1 MASDPSIRASDQD
14 RDRTAHQLREHH
26 AAGRLDPE
34 EFNERLDAVYG
45 AKTIADLDRLTA
57 DLPAVNLY
65 PLPDAALP
73 RDRVVRTE
81 LPASYVGAGVGA
93 RARAGAR
100 ADDDPVG
107 SALAKLS
114 SGTGRFSPGW
124 IAGWAGW
131 SALVII
137 GLVIWI
143 LGGGGWALLGA
154 GVLGAIMGVRWAAG
168 PGILGRHSGPQG
180 HLDSRPPDQL
190 PRSTDT

>member
-14 RDRTAHQLREHH
+14 RDRTARLLREHH

-34 EFNERLDAVYG
+34 EFNERLDKVYE
-45 AKTIADLDRLTA
+45 AKTIADLDQLTA
-57 DLPAVNLY
+57 DLPAIDLY

-73 RDRVVRTE
+73 RDRVVRGG
-81 LPASYVGAGVGA
+81 LPSTYVGRSSSG
-93 RARAGAR
+93 RAAAE
-100 ADDDPVG
+100 ADPVG

-137 GLVIWI
+137 CLVIAI
-143 LGGGGWALLGA
+143 LGGSGWPLLGA

-168 PGILGRHSGPQG
+168 PGILGRRGPQG

-190 PRSTDT
+190 PGSDNT

>member
-34 EFNERLDAVYG
+34 EFNERLDAVYE
-45 AKTIADLDRLTA
+45 AKTIADLDLLTA

-73 RDRVVRTE
+73 RDRSTRAG
-81 LPASYVGAGVGA
+81 LPASYVGSGSGS
-93 RARAGAR
+93 
-100 ADDDPVG
+100 ADADPVG
-107 SALAKLS
+107 SALEKLS
-114 SGTGRFSPGW
+114 RGTGRFAPGW

-131 SALVII
+131 AALAII
-137 GLVIWI
+137 CLVFAI
-143 LGGGGWALLGA
+143 LGVSGWPLLGV
-154 GVLGAIMGVRWAAG
+154 GVFGAIMGARWVAG
-168 PGILGRHSGPQG
+168 PGILGRGGPQG

-190 PRSTDT
+190 PGSDDT

>member
-14 RDRTAHQLREHH
+14 RDRTARLLREHH

-34 EFNERLDAVYG
+34 EFNERLDKVYE
-45 AKTIADLDRLTA
+45 AKTIADLDQLTA
-57 DLPAVNLY
+57 DLPAIDLY

-73 RDRVVRTE
+73 RNRVVHGG
-81 LPASYVGAGVGA
+81 LPSTYVGRGSAA
-93 RARAGAR
+93 EA
-100 ADDDPVG
+100 DPVG

-137 GLVIWI
+137 CLVFAI
-143 LGGGGWALLGA
+143 LGVSGWPLLGA

-168 PGILGRHSGPQG
+168 PGILGRGGGPQG

-190 PRSTDT
+190 PGSDNP

>member
-1 MASDPSIRASDQD
+1 MASDPSVRASDRD

-34 EFNERLDAVYG
+34 EFNERLDAVYE
-45 AKTIADLDRLTA
+45 AKTIDDLDRLTA
-57 DLPAVNLY
+57 DLPAVDLY

-73 RDRVVRTE
+73 RDRVVRTG
-81 LPASYVGAGVGA
+81 LPASYVGSGA
-93 RARAGAR
+93 
-100 ADDDPVG
+100 ADADPVG

-114 SGTGRFSPGW
+114 RGTGRFSPGW

-137 GLVIWI
+137 CLVIWI

-154 GVLGAIMGVRWAAG
+154 GVIGAIMGVRWAAG
-168 PGILGRHSGPQG
+168 PGILGRGGAQG

-190 PRSTDT
+190 PGSGSGDS

>member
-14 RDRTAHQLREHH
+14 RDRTARLLREHH

-34 EFNERLDAVYG
+34 EFNERLDKVYET
-45 AKTIADLDRLTA
+45 KTIADLDQLTA
-57 DLPAVNLY
+57 DLPAIDLY
-65 PLPDAALP
+65 PLPDASLP
-73 RDRVVRTE
+73 RDRVVRTG
-81 LPASYVGAGVGA
+81 LPASYVGTGA
-93 RARAGAR
+93 EA
-100 ADDDPVG
+100 DPVG

-124 IAGWAGW
+124 IAAWGGW

-137 GLVIWI
+137 CLVIAI
-143 LGGGGWALLGA
+143 LGGSAWPLLGA

-168 PGILGRHSGPQG
+168 PGILGRRGPQG

-190 PRSTDT
+190 PGSGDS

>member
-14 RDRTAHQLREHH
+14 RDRTARLLREHH
-26 AAGRLDPE
+26 AAGRLDPD
-34 EFNERLDAVYG
+34 EFNERLDKVYEI
-45 AKTIADLDRLTA
+45 KTLADLDQLTA
-57 DLPAVNLY
+57 DLPAINLY

-73 RDRVVRTE
+73 RNRQVRGG
-81 LPASYVGAGVGA
+81 LPASYVSSGS
-93 RARAGAR
+93 
-100 ADDDPVG
+100 ADPDPVG

-137 GLVIWI
+137 CLVIWI

-154 GVLGAIMGVRWAAG
+154 GVIGAIMGVRWAAG
-168 PGILGRHSGPQG
+168 PGILGRRGPQG

-190 PRSTDT
+190 PGSSDT

>member
-34 EFNERLDAVYG
+34 EFNERLDAVYE

-73 RDRVVRTE
+73 RDRVVRTG
-81 LPASYVGAGVGA
+81 LPASHLGPGAG
-93 RARAGAR
+93 AGT
-100 ADDDPVG
+100 DDDPVG
-107 SALAKLS
+107 SALAKLG

-124 IAGWAGW
+124 IAGWTGW

-137 GLVIWI
+137 CLVIWV

-154 GVLGAIMGVRWAAG
+154 GVIGAIMGVRWAAG
-168 PGILGRHSGPQG
+168 PGILGRHNGPQG

-190 PRSTDT
+190 PGSGDN